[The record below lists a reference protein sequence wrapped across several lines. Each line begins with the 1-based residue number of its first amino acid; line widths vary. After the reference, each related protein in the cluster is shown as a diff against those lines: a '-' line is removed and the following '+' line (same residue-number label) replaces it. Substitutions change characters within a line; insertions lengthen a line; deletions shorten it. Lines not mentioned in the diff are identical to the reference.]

1 MLARAR
7 AILVRDARL
16 AVSYR
21 LSFALQWF
29 GVAAGVVTLWFT
41 GRMVAPSAEFG
52 PTETYFAYALINVA
66 FLQLESAALTGC
78 ERVIRNDQ
86 VYGTLETIL
95 ATPTS
100 LAVVAIGSTAWAF
113 IYAFLQILCYL
124 GFGAM
129 LGLRLEHVQPLVL
142 VAFVVL
148 AVAATLPLGIASA
161 AMVMIFKQGAP
172 LQFVFGRLTPILA
185 GVLFPIAMLPGW
197 LQHVSWFLPMT
208 HVLGGIRGAV
218 NGVPVERLVPDAL
231 WLAAA
236 ACAFLPVALFAFRYA
251 VARAKFDGTLGHY

>member
-1 MLARAR
+1 MLTRAR
-7 AILVRDARL
+7 AIFIRDARL

-21 LSFALQWF
+21 LSFALQWL
-29 GVAAGVVTLWFT
+29 GVAAGAVTLWFT
-41 GRMVAPSAEFG
+41 GRLVAPSAEFG
-52 PTETYFAYALINVA
+52 PSGTYFAYALVNVA

-113 IYAFLQILCYL
+113 AFAFIQIACYL
-124 GFGAM
+124 GFGAL

-142 VAFVVL
+142 GAFVLL
-148 AVAATLPLGIASA
+148 AVGATVPLGIASA
-161 AMVMIFKQGAP
+161 ATVMVFKQGAP
-172 LQFVFGRLTPILA
+172 LQFLFARLTPILA
-185 GVLFPIAMLPGW
+185 GVLFPIALLPGW
-197 LQHVSWFLPMT
+197 LQGVSWFLPMT

-218 NGVPVERLVPDAL
+218 NGVPFAQLLPDAV

-236 ACAFLPVALFAFRYA
+236 ACALLPIALVAFRVA